1 MRSVAFAAFFLSG
14 ASSLIFQSIW
24 SRMLAHVFGA
34 SSVAISTTVSVFMAG
49 LGLGAFLA
57 GRYADRIKHPVIT
70 YAVVEG
76 LVGVWALLVP
86 LLVSPEGWL
95 SDVNGWLRAEL
106 GAESMGF
113 MIARFL
119 CVVPILLIPTT
130 LMGSSLPLL
139 SRHFVQRSQKSG
151 DIGSWVGALY
161 AVNTFGAVAGVNL
174 GAFVLMPNVGVT
186 ATNIIAACMNFA
198 LCGGIFLMRRRLLG
212 DTWKPGEKLQ
222 WLPRA
227 DDDAQPAEGSEAA
240 APDTEDGAGE
250 DTREPESRAADAPTA
265 PSKPSVAWIAGG
277 VVAIAFGGGLF
288 FAVDGSLAIA
298 VAIPFLLGGF
308 VALGHYLTARGR
320 AGGSA
325 AEPPPGEPEGDA
337 PTDELLDA
345 SLQDDPDAPA
355 LPIPPIARKAAFF
368 AFALSGLAALCYEV
382 VWTRALAMTIGS
394 SFWGF
399 ALILQTFLI
408 GIALG
413 SAIASGAIKAKRLLP
428 TSALASLLLI
438 ALANAL
444 WGIHHPR
451 DNPEGGLVMWL
462 TLFAVFAV
470 PVVAIWAAVRHRR
483 QVTGDRSA
491 PVAPALLML
500 LVPAVASLFNVL
512 LFDQG
517 RFEGAAVII
526 AAVTCTLAL
535 FLALVVGL
543 RRYPVLQLAM
553 MPLFIALAAFV
564 NYIFQDD
571 VPCAFA
577 QMVSTIDRLYEHI
590 GLVQFFMFLTV
601 VLCTLPAT
609 VGMGAMFPM
618 TLRVWTSGGE
628 SVGRDVG
635 NVYAANTLGSILGA
649 WLPGFVLMQ
658 SLGMERTIITGM
670 FVYLGIALVMLL
682 AASADRGESAALE
695 QGDAEGAERKA
706 PPPWYAVAIYVIA
719 PCIPPLV
726 VFLALLG
733 WKPSFWDE
741 LDDMRWNLSRM
752 TLGVFRVSLAE
763 DACSDQWGEPDLVY
777 YHDGLSTTVSV
788 ERWGRHYALKNNG
801 KVDASNGDD
810 MPTQIM
816 VAAYPL
822 LMHPKGPEGLDVAVV
837 GFGSGV
843 SVGTALKFP
852 VRSVDV
858 MELERAIPEASK
870 FFEDVNDL
878 DYVLT
883 DFPYV
888 QMDRLTVINDDGR
901 NYLTATDKQY
911 DVIVSEPSNP
921 WITGVSDLFTTD
933 HFRITK
939 KRLRE
944 GGIYCQWVQLYELSP
959 ENIKVIYRTFAS
971 QFEHVVVFAAEDL
984 SSDTVLLGSDSP
996 LPLDLERVSAAY
1008 SLPGI
1013 REELERAYIHSP
1025 FDVFARTLLA
1035 SRDEVMQF
1043 TQIEYR
1049 LRGGEWVAYPD
1060 SSNPPDRGC
1069 PPESCRREPVVLNTD
1084 DNAHIEFQAPRD
1096 LIGFQRFEG
1105 YLANIYSPEW
1115 PYGRLMEHITG
1126 FGEGEEGARNYAE
1139 MAMSLIAH
1147 GRKPEAAAFITR
1159 AQEMGGGRETL
1170 IAAEVL
1176 TRLMS
1181 GAGEPT
1187 ITISPPVPGPQLAA
1201 REAREL
1207 TEGFAR
1213 VRQAVDI
1220 GSYGTALAAMEEI
1233 PAPLRLHSGPGM
1245 RLLYAYLLYKTAPTY
1260 QSRYREAIDQLEE
1273 LIRSEEEYVLR
1284 HPEVFYFLARCH
1296 DAELNFDKAVRNMRV
1311 YVEGRLRALEEAQQG
1326 SGDDPAPTTDAPD
1339 EATDDGEP
1347 KAERDEDAG

>member
-1 MRSVAFAAFFLSG
+1 
-14 ASSLIFQSIW
+14 
-24 SRMLAHVFGA
+24 MLAHVFGA

-57 GRYADRIKHPVIT
+57 GRYADRIKHSVIT

-86 LLVSPEGWL
+86 FLVSPEGWL

-113 MIARFL
+113 MFARFL
-119 CVVPILLIPTT
+119 CVLPILLVPTT

-198 LCGGIFLMRRRLLG
+198 LCGGIFLARRKLLG
-212 DTWKPGEKLQ
+212 DTWKPGEKIQ
-222 WLPRA
+222 WLPLRLGDEDEPAGSDEAEETNEPQPENA
-227 DDDAQPAEGSEAA
+227 DTTPK
-240 APDTEDGAGE
+240 
-250 DTREPESRAADAPTA
+250 EPTNV
-265 PSKPSVAWIAGG
+265 SVAWLVGG
-277 VVAIAFGGGLF
+277 ITALGFGVGLGVAIDG
-288 FAVDGSLAIA
+288 AVAIA
-298 VAIPFLLGGF
+298 VAFPFILGGI
-308 VALGHYLTARGR
+308 VTIVRYLTAHRS
-320 AGGSA
+320 AEEEPSA
-325 AEPPPGEPEGDA
+325 ATIAEETPPVGMPSE
-337 PTDELLDA
+337 
-345 SLQDDPDAPA
+345 DPDAPA
-355 LPIPPIARKAAFF
+355 IPIPSIARKAAFF
-368 AFALSGLAALCYEV
+368 AFGLSGLAALCYEV

-413 SAIASGAIKAKRLLP
+413 SAIASGAIKARRLLP
-428 TSALASLLLI
+428 TSALAALLLI

-451 DNPEGGLVMWL
+451 DNPEGGFVMWL
-462 TLFAVFAV
+462 TLFVVFAL

-483 QVTGDRSA
+483 KVTADHST
-491 PVAPALLML
+491 PLVPALLML
-500 LVPAVASLFNVL
+500 LVPAAASLFNVL

-535 FLALVVGL
+535 FLALLVGL

-564 NYIFQDD
+564 NYIFQDE

-618 TLRVWTSGGE
+618 TLRVWTSGGK

-670 FVYLGIALVMLL
+670 FVYLGIALMMLL
-682 AASADRGESAALE
+682 TASAERDEAEATE
-695 QGDAEGAERKA
+695 DEGAEDAGRGA

-878 DYVLT
+878 DYVRT

-888 QMDRLTVINDDGR
+888 EMDRLTVINDDGR

-911 DVIVSEPSNP
+911 DIIVSEPSNP

-971 QFEHVVVFAAEDL
+971 QFEHVVVFSAEDL

-1035 SRDEVMQF
+1035 SRDEMMQF

-1069 PPESCRREPVVLNTD
+1069 PPDTCRREPVVLNTD

-1115 PYGRLMEHITG
+1115 PYGHLMEHITG

-1147 GRKPEAAAFITR
+1147 GRKPEAATFLSR
-1159 AQEMGGGRETL
+1159 AQELGGGRETL

-1181 GAGEPT
+1181 GAGEPS
-1187 ITISPPVPGPQLAA
+1187 IAISPPVPGPQLAA

-1260 QSRYREAIDQLEE
+1260 PSRYRDAIDQLEE
-1273 LIRSEEEYVLR
+1273 LVRSEEEYVLR

-1311 YVEGRLRALEEAQQG
+1311 YVEGRLRALEEAQRDA
-1326 SGDDPAPTTDAPD
+1326 SDDPAPTTDGPD
-1339 EATDDGEP
+1339 EEDDES
-1347 KAERDEDAG
+1347 KAERPDTTSD

>member
-86 LLVSPEGWL
+86 FLVNPEGWL
-95 SDVNGWLRAEL
+95 SDVNAWLRAEL

-113 MIARFL
+113 MVARFF
-119 CVVPILLIPTT
+119 CVVPILLVPTT

-186 ATNIIAACMNFA
+186 ATNIVAACMNFA
-198 LCGGIFLMRRRLLG
+198 LCGGIFALRRTLLG
-212 DTWKPGEKLQ
+212 DSWKPGEKLH
-222 WLPRA
+222 WLPEEPKNAEPAGSAPGGA
-227 DDDAQPAEGSEAA
+227 DAEGSTNEA
-240 APDTEDGAGE
+240 E
-250 DTREPESRAADAPTA
+250 EPEPPEKDERGASAG
-265 PSKPSVAWIAGG
+265 WLAGG
-277 VVAIAFGGGLF
+277 VAALGFGVGLA
-288 FAVDGSLAIA
+288 FAVDGTVALAVAFPFVLGGLLAI
-298 VAIPFLLGGF
+298 VR
-308 VALGHYLTARGR
+308 YLTESRR
-320 AGGSA
+320 N
-325 AEPPPGEPEGDA
+325 PPPAKEGGAGEPEPPSA
-337 PTDELLDA
+337 EPLDA
-345 SLQDDPDAPA
+345 SDDPDAPA
-355 LPIPPIARKAAFF
+355 LPIPAVARKAAFV
-368 AFALSGLAALCYEV
+368 AFAASGFAALCYEV

-394 SFWGF
+394 SFWSF

-413 SAIASGAIKAKRLLP
+413 SAIASGAIKARRMLP
-428 TSALASLLLI
+428 TAALASLLLI

-444 WGIHHPR
+444 WGVHHPR
-451 DNPEGGLVMWL
+451 DNPDGGIVMWL
-462 TLFAVFAV
+462 TLSLVFAL
-470 PVVAIWAAVRHRR
+470 PVVAVWAAVRHRR
-483 QVTGDRSA
+483 RATGDRSA
-491 PVAPALLML
+491 PVVPALIML
-500 LVPAVASLFNVL
+500 LVPAAASLFNVL

-526 AAVTCTLAL
+526 AGVTCTLVL
-535 FLALVVGL
+535 FLALIVSL

-564 NYIFQDD
+564 NYIFQDE

-577 QMVSTIDRLYEHI
+577 QLVSSIDRLYEHI

-601 VLCTLPAT
+601 ALCTLPAT

-618 TLRVWTSGGE
+618 TLRVWTSGGA

-670 FVYLGIALVMLL
+670 FVYLGIALMMLL
-682 AASADRGESAALE
+682 AASADRGEAAASKKGDSAA
-695 QGDAEGAERKA
+695 AERAA
-706 PPPWYAVAIYVIA
+706 PPPWYAVAIYVLA

-733 WKPSFWDE
+733 WKPGFWDE

-752 TLGVFRVSLAE
+752 TLGVFRVSIAE

-822 LMHPKGPEGLDVAVV
+822 LMHPQGPEGLDVAVV

-852 VRSVDV
+852 VGSVDV

-870 FFEDVNDL
+870 FFQDVNDL

-901 NYLTATDKQY
+901 NYLTATNRQY
-911 DVIVSEPSNP
+911 DIIVSEPSNP

-996 LPLDLERVSAAY
+996 LPLDLRRVSEAY
-1008 SLPGI
+1008 ALPGV

-1060 SSNPPDRGC
+1060 SSNSPDRAC
-1069 PPESCRREPVVLNTD
+1069 PPETCRREPVVLNTD

-1115 PYGRLMEHITG
+1115 PYGHLMEHIEG

-1147 GRKPEAAAFITR
+1147 GRKPEAAEFIAK
-1159 AQEMGGGRETL
+1159 AQEMGGGRETV

-1181 GAGEPT
+1181 GEGEPT
-1187 ITISPPVPGPQLAA
+1187 IAIAPPVPGPQLAA

-1207 TEGFAR
+1207 AEGFAR

-1260 QSRYREAIDQLEE
+1260 QSRYRDAIDQLEE

-1284 HPEVFYFLARCH
+1284 HPEVFYFLARSH

-1311 YVEGRLRALEEAQQG
+1311 YVEGRLRALEEAQR
-1326 SGDDPAPTTDAPD
+1326 SSASDETAPTTDAPD
-1339 EATDDGEP
+1339 QGPDDAEA
-1347 KAERDEDAG
+1347 KAERESGAP